1 MSYLAILVA
10 TIAAFAAIYE
20 ARINREHQAISVWPY
35 LQMWP
40 GIALDEPAS
49 KDYQAF
55 SFHLANKG
63 VGPAI
68 IEDLKLT
75 YKGNQHHGWQSLL
88 VAVARESDMH
98 GSLHLN
104 EAGIESGEVIEAGE
118 IRRLIES
125 NNQQLAHAMSK
136 AIYADKSISYAVCY
150 CSLYEE
156 CWKLVFPS
164 ARPAGFGHPPNAAYI
179 AVGD

>member
-1 MSYLAILVA
+1 MSYLAIVVA
-10 TIAAFAAIYE
+10 TVAAFAAIYE

-40 GIALDEPAS
+40 GISVEESASRDES
-49 KDYQAF
+49 AF
-55 SFHLANKG
+55 TFHIANKG

-75 YKGNQHHGWQSLL
+75 FKGKPYQGWHSLL
-88 VAVARESDMH
+88 IAVARASDLE
-98 GSLHLN
+98 GNLHLS
-104 EAGIESGEVIEAGE
+104 EAGIEPGEVIEAGE
-118 IRRLIES
+118 IRWLIES
-125 NNQQLAHAMSK
+125 KNRPLAHAMSK

-156 CWKLVFPS
+156 CWELVFPA
-164 ARPAGFGHPPNAAYI
+164 ARPNQTNRCGKQAIKG
-179 AVGD
+179 